1 MTDTIQVVYNLTMKA
16 NQVNINKG
24 EKMTKYKTK
33 FQYVSWNENNAQS
46 IKKAETKKAKL
57 ENQGYFLKHTNCSP
71 FSALL
76 CYENANYKSKYK
88 QKGA

>member
-1 MTDTIQVVYNLTMKA
+1 MIILYGLVSLIMKK
-16 NQVNINKG
+16 NQDKQQKGNK
-24 EKMTKYKTK
+24 MSKYTTK
-33 FQYVSWNENNAQS
+33 FQYVSWKEDDVES

-76 CYENANYKSKYK
+76 CYENANYKSRY
-88 QKGA
+88 